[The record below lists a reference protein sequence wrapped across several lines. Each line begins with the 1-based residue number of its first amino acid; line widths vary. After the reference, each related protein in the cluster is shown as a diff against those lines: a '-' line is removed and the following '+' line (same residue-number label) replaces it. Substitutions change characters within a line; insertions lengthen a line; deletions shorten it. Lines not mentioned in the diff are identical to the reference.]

1 MWLACQRAS
10 WEPRLP
16 MRMGLRGLLCS
27 LLIVLTRIRDER
39 VDGPPSDILAR
50 LVTGLS
56 LIPYREVFLMKNS
69 PVANRRTF
77 LKASARLTAGAMLP
91 GVVLAV
97 PPAESRT
104 IVGPRP
110 GYSPQVGTL
119 VSMLAWARPAVTQPV
134 KGITQANL
142 DVLFDA
148 NANSIGALLL
158 HLAATETYYQ
168 MNTFD
173 GMKWDSWPDAVKQKW
188 DAAMNLG
195 DAGRKTIKGH
205 DLDFYLNILNETR
218 EKSLAEFKKRDD
230 AWLMAVDEKWGWG
243 PTNNYCKWF
252 HVCEHESHHAGQI
265 DMLLKR
271 LPGAKP
277 SEG

>member
-1 MWLACQRAS
+1 
-10 WEPRLP
+10 
-16 MRMGLRGLLCS
+16 MGLPIAS
-27 LLIVLTRIRDER
+27 
-39 VDGPPSDILAR
+39 
-50 LVTGLS
+50 
-56 LIPYREVFLMKNS
+56 
-69 PVANRRTF
+69 RRMF
-77 LKASARLTAGAMLP
+77 LKASAAAAAGIVLP
-91 GVVLAV
+91 VGISAAAPV
-97 PPAESRT
+97 ESMT
-104 IVGPRP
+104 IIGPRP
-110 GYSPQVGTL
+110 GYTPQIGTL
-119 VSMLAWARPAVTQPV
+119 VSMLGFIRPAVTRPV

-173 GMKWDSWPDAVKQKW
+173 GMKWDSWSDAVKQKW
-188 DAAMNLG
+188 NPAMNLG

-205 DLDFYLNILNETR
+205 DLDFYMNILKETR
-218 EKSLAEFKKRDD
+218 ERSLAEFKKRDD

-265 DMLLKR
+265 DLLLKR
-271 LPGAKP
+271 LPGAKA

>member
-1 MWLACQRAS
+1 MENLPIAS
-10 WEPRLP
+10 R
-16 MRMGLRGLLCS
+16 RM
-27 LLIVLTRIRDER
+27 
-39 VDGPPSDILAR
+39 
-50 LVTGLS
+50 
-56 LIPYREVFLMKNS
+56 
-69 PVANRRTF
+69 F
-77 LKASARLTAGAMLP
+77 LKASAGASAGAMLP
-91 GVVLAV
+91 GITLAS
-97 PPAESRT
+97 PAAESVT
-104 IVGPRP
+104 IIGPRL

-119 VSMLAWARPAVTQPV
+119 VSMLAWVRPAVIGPV

-188 DAAMNLG
+188 EPAMNLG

-205 DLDFYLNILNETR
+205 DLDFYLNILKETR

-230 AWLMAVDEKWGWG
+230 AWLMAVDQRWVWG

-277 SEG
+277 SMG